1 MLDRVITK
9 LVRNYPFSKGKG
21 WFTYSLLARYIQ
33 KNLGK
38 FEKVKIFDGSYIWVD
53 PRDYIGATIFFFRD
67 FDKSISKLLSDL
79 LIKGDV
85 FVDVGAS
92 YGIESIPC
100 AKIVGQKGKVF
111 SFEPHKI
118 SYNLLCKS
126 LLENK
131 LDNVVTMPFA
141 VSSNDETKSLSVQ
154 PNNYGLSSILAYEE
168 GNIPVECIRLDSIK
182 YLLNNK
188 IKILKIDTEGY
199 EFEVLKGAKEIFE
212 LNKPDHVIIEIL
224 PKNTV
229 HLFDREEY
237 KFLTSFGYRGRQ
249 INKYFS
255 GYKLVDLS
263 REKTRL
269 TSADYIFSMH

>member
-1 MLDRVITK
+1 MLVRLTTK

-21 WFTYSLLARYIQ
+21 WFTYSSLARYVQ

-38 FEKVKIFDGSYIWVD
+38 FEKVKIFDGSYLWVN

-67 FDKSISKLLSDL
+67 FDKSISKLLSNL

-100 AKIVGQKGKVF
+100 AKIVGEKGKVI

-126 LLENK
+126 VLENK
-131 LDNVVTMPFA
+131 LKNVITMPFA
-141 VSSNDETKSLSVQ
+141 VSSNVETKTLSVQ
-154 PNNYGLSSILAYEE
+154 PNNYGLSSILPYEE
-168 GNIPVECIRLDSIK
+168 GNISVECVKLDSIK

-237 KFLTSFGYRGRQ
+237 KFLTSYGYRGMQ

-255 GYKLVDLS
+255 GYKLTDLS
-263 REKTRL
+263 KKKISSN
-269 TSADYIFSMH
+269 SADYIFSTY